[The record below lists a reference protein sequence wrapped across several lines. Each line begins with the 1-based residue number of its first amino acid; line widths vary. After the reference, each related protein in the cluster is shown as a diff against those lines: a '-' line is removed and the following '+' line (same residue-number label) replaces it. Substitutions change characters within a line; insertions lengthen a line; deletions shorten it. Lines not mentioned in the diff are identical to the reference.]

1 MSDMD
6 LTPSQLVGGSA
17 PQPTGTPNPSDSEI
31 YPIHLLMDE
40 LKSDDVHLRL
50 QSIRKLSTIALALGP
65 QRTRD
70 ELIVFLQDQ
79 LDDEDEVLLVLAEE
93 LGSFAQYVGGPE
105 YAHVIMG
112 PLENLAA
119 VEETLVREQVS
130 VTRGWLCRCLVS
142 RNARR
147 TGGQNEQRVRT
158 AGTPDKWTLGVQSY
172 SGRQYATTPLQLAW
186 SSCSSLH
193 GLFHGVKE
201 RDGSTCQHVPCVHM
215 LIKQRSLSKRT
226 VSWRCQAPSGALTT
240 HRLWLASV

>member
-1 MSDMD
+1 MSNMD
-6 LTPSQLVGGSA
+6 LTPGSQA
-17 PQPTGTPNPSDSEI
+17 AQPTTTSDGEI

-105 YAHVIMG
+105 WAHVILG

-119 VEETLVREQVS
+119 VEETLVREMVS
-130 VTRGWLCRCLVS
+130 VGC
-142 RNARR
+142 
-147 TGGQNEQRVRT
+147 
-158 AGTPDKWTLGVQSY
+158 
-172 SGRQYATTPLQLAW
+172 
-186 SSCSSLH
+186 
-193 GLFHGVKE
+193 
-201 RDGSTCQHVPCVHM
+201 
-215 LIKQRSLSKRT
+215 
-226 VSWRCQAPSGALTT
+226 GAN
-240 HRLWLASV
+240 W

>member
-6 LTPSQLVGGSA
+6 LTPASEPA
-17 PQPTGTPNPSDSEI
+17 PPTTTADGDI

-105 YAHVIMG
+105 WAHVILG

-119 VEETLVREQVS
+119 VEETLVREMVS
-130 VTRGWLCRCLVS
+130 V
-142 RNARR
+142 
-147 TGGQNEQRVRT
+147 
-158 AGTPDKWTLGVQSY
+158 
-172 SGRQYATTPLQLAW
+172 
-186 SSCSSLH
+186 
-193 GLFHGVKE
+193 
-201 RDGSTCQHVPCVHM
+201 
-215 LIKQRSLSKRT
+215 
-226 VSWRCQAPSGALTT
+226 WR
-240 HRLWLASV
+240 